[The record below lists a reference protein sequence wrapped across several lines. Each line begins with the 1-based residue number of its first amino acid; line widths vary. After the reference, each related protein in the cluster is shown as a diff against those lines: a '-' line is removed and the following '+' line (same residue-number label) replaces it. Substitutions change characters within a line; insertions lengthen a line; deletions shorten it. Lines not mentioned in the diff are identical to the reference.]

1 MRVVIEGRSAVVC
14 LSFVILQKRNK
25 LLAAKDQGIDDL
37 WAMLVAY
44 AQVVLCH
51 VAYNKKESNGMMKK
65 KT

>member
-14 LSFVILQKRNK
+14 LSFVILQERNK

-44 AQVVLCH
+44 ATSRPLPCSLQ
-51 VAYNKKESNGMMKK
+51 
-65 KT
+65 